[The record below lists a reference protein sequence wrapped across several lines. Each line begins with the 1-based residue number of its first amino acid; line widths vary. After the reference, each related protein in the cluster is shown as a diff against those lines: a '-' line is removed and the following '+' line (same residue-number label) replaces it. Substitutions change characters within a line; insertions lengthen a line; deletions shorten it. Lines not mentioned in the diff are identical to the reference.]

1 MVIRIDLA
9 ESETNVYNS
18 TGNVGLPRG
27 RRNNKMAGQIKVSAS
42 LQEDRGKWVVRGR
55 VCNLTTGETKQRA
68 KSTGFPTKGN
78 HKREAQAAM
87 QEIIKQWE
95 LDAKAQMKDDGH
107 MFLEYVE
114 RWLQRKEK
122 MRIKATTLQS
132 YRDSLRLHVA
142 QRFAD
147 VPITEIS
154 LDDLD
159 SFFTDF
165 LKEHTVSSARRLNC
179 IFSGAYQEAI
189 RAGVVLVNL
198 ADSSHR
204 DFPKEKK
211 FEGSAYTGD
220 EAAVLLDEAKKE
232 GEPIY
237 AAVVLATLYG
247 LRRSE
252 VLGLRWRDIDF
263 NRGTLTISN
272 TVVMSGELKIE
283 AETTKSTHS
292 HRVISLLPDTIPYL
306 KSLKKAQQ
314 AAGIIH
320 NKVCAWPD
328 GGEVRPDFLTRKVKK
343 VMKRAGLLPI
353 RFHDLRHTAAS
364 LLAPMVTPQQ
374 LQHYLG
380 HEDISTT
387 FGTYAHYMDKER
399 NATSATMNQIIQDA
413 GITF

>member
-1 MVIRIDLA
+1 MVTKIDLA
-9 ESETNVYNS
+9 DLRVNEYNVV
-18 TGNVGLPRG
+18 GNAGLLRE
-27 RRNNKMAGQIKVSAS
+27 RRKYLMASQIKVSAS
-42 LQEDRGKWVVRGR
+42 LQEDRGKYVVRGR
-55 VCNLTTGETKQRA
+55 VFNVMTGETKQRS
-68 KSTGFPTKGN
+68 KSTGLPIKGS

-87 QEIIKQWE
+87 QEIVKQWE
-95 LDAKAQMKDDGH
+95 REALEQIKDDSP
-107 MFLEYVE
+107 MFLDYVD
-114 RWLQRKEK
+114 RWLNRKEK
-122 MRIKATTLQS
+122 MRIKANTLQS
-132 YRDSLRLHVA
+132 YKDSLRLHVA
-142 QRFAD
+142 PRFAD
-147 VPITEIS
+147 MQITEIS
-154 LDDLD
+154 LNDLD
-159 SFFTDF
+159 AFFADY
-165 LKEHTVSSARRLNC
+165 LRDHTVSSAKRLNC

-189 RAGVVLVNL
+189 RDGAVLVNL

-211 FEGSAYTGD
+211 FEGTAYTGG
-220 EAAVLLDEAKKE
+220 EVALLLDEAKKV

-263 NRGTLTISN
+263 TRGTLTISN
-272 TVVMSGELKIE
+272 TVVMSGDIKIE
-283 AETTKSTHS
+283 AETTKSANS
-292 HRVISLLPDTIPYL
+292 HRVITLLPDTIPYL
-306 KSLKKAQQ
+306 QSLKKAQQ
-314 AAGIIH
+314 AAGTIP

-328 GGEVRPDFLTRKVKK
+328 GGEVRPDFLTRKVRK
-343 VMKRAGLLPI
+343 VMKQAGLRPI

-380 HEDISTT
+380 HDDISTT

-399 NATSATMNQIIQDA
+399 NATSATMNQIIKDA

>member
-1 MVIRIDLA
+1 MYELLLFYPCLRLFNLHRVFF
-9 ESETNVYNS
+9 
-18 TGNVGLPRG
+18 G
-27 RRNNKMAGQIKVSAS
+27 VSAAS
-42 LQEDRGKWVVRGR
+42 NLGKLNSSKMR
-55 VCNLTTGETKQRA
+55 NQPAEEETAGKLA
-68 KSTGFPTKGN
+68 VKVKNAFALPK
-78 HKREAQAAM
+78 
-87 QEIIKQWE
+87 
-95 LDAKAQMKDDGH
+95 
-107 MFLEYVE
+107 Y
-114 RWLQRKEK
+114 
-122 MRIKATTLQS
+122 MRIKANTLQS
-132 YRDSLRLHVA
+132 YKDALRLHVA

-159 SFFTDF
+159 EFFADY
-165 LKEHTVSSARRLNC
+165 LSEHTVSSARRLNC
-179 IFSGAYQEAI
+179 IFSGTYKEAI
-189 RAGVVLVNL
+189 RDGVVLVNL

-211 FEGSAYTGD
+211 FEGSAYTGN
-220 EAAVLLDEAKKE
+220 EVALLLDEAKRE

-237 AAVVLATLYG
+237 AAVVLAALYG

-263 NRGTLTISN
+263 NRGVLTISN
-272 TVVMSGELKIE
+272 TVVRCGELRIE
-283 AETTKSTHS
+283 AETTKSANS

-314 AAGIIH
+314 AAGTIP

-328 GGEVRPDFLTRKVKK
+328 GGEVRPDFLTRKIKK
-343 VMKRAGLLPI
+343 VMKRAGLHPI

-364 LLAPMVTPQQ
+364 LLAPMVSPQQ

-380 HEDISTT
+380 HDDISTT

-399 NATSATMNQIIQDA
+399 NATSATMNQIIKEA